1 VPFFCAVIGWGRAA
15 FLDIY
20 PKKEET
26 IIMGD
31 TKKQKK
37 NSKVN
42 GYGYLHDF
50 GKLFIDLAKLAFG
63 SLVLGTIIRWDIP
76 KATTFIMGIAFSAVV
91 GTVGIILARE
101 FKEK

>member
-1 VPFFCAVIGWGRAA
+1 
-15 FLDIY
+15 
-20 PKKEET
+20 
-26 IIMGD
+26 MGD
-31 TKKQKK
+31 AKKRAK
-37 NSKVN
+37 NNRIK

-63 SLVLGTIIRWDIP
+63 SLVLGTVIRWDIP